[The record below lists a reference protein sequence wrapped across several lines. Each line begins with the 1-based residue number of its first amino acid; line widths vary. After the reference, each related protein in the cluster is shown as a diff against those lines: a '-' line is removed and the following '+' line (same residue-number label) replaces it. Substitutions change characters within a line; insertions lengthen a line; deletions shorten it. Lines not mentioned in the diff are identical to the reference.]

1 MVNRGGK
8 TAGNIAIIGFM
19 ATGKTSLARE
29 LASYLGLRSLD
40 IDNLIEERENREISQ
55 IFKQDGEGYFRR
67 LEKEIVKELSLLE
80 GVVISCGGGVCL
92 DPENI
97 KNLRKKNK
105 IVLLEASV
113 EDILARTKRDKGRP
127 LLNRLDKKEAV
138 TRLMAD
144 RKDQYRDAADII
156 IDTSGKR
163 IREVRDEI
171 IKELG
176 AGED

>member
-1 MVNRGGK
+1 MVNGREK
-8 TAGNIAIIGFM
+8 IAGNIAIIGFM
-19 ATGKTSLARE
+19 ATGKTSLAKE
-29 LASYLGLRSLD
+29 LAGYLGLRSVD

-55 IFKQDGEGYFRR
+55 IFKQEGEGYFRR
-67 LEKEIVKELSLLE
+67 LEKETVKELSHLE

-97 KNLRKKNK
+97 ENLRKKNK

-176 AGED
+176 AGEN